1 MKEIKLYEG
10 PVHSFEFVNE
20 DKIMVISGFMP
31 SFTVVYS
38 KFGQPLYELYRNH
51 RNTVVKG
58 KNSNY
63 VIVGGFG
70 NLNGMVDIW
79 DI

>member
-1 MKEIKLYEG
+1 
-10 PVHSFEFVNE
+10 
-20 DKIMVISGFMP
+20 MP
-31 SFTVVYS
+31 SFTILYS

-51 RNTVVKG
+51 RNTIVKS

-63 VIVGGFG
+63 VIIGGFG